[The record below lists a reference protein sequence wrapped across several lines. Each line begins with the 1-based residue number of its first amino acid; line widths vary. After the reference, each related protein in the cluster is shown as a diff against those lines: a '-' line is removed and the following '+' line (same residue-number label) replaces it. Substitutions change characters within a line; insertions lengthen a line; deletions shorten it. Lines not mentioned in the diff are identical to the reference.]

1 MDDIRERQ
9 ENEIYVI
16 KSIYLDD
23 CIELKDEP
31 KKHAI
36 DSKKKQSPVAAE
48 TGTNAPLLRI
58 TLNPQNSQSQS
69 NFDQEAHVKV
79 ILKIKLTPNYPNE
92 YFRRRFCLEI
102 FWFNKID

>member
-9 ENEIYVI
+9 ENEINVI

-36 DSKKKQSPVAAE
+36 DGKKKQQSPVAE
-48 TGTNAPLLRI
+48 TATNAPVLRI

-92 YFRRRFCLEI
+92 YEKMI
-102 FWFNKID
+102 SQ